1 MLQGTGTWHCRIAMS
16 NTTDLPN
23 QPEYMGE
30 KSLTPSVIMSFTLS
44 ISAEA
49 EASYSA
55 NGMDNLFKSGHAAIE
70 GLKDRC
76 RGSSRGGYQFRLPIE
91 VLPRLGA
98 DVRFAARIFPKSIES
113 LFQARYVFFSL
124 F

>member
-1 MLQGTGTWHCRIAMS
+1 MS

-76 RGSSRGGYQFRLPIE
+76 RGSSSGGYHFRLPIE
-91 VLPRLGA
+91 LLPYLGA
-98 DVRFAARIFPKSIES
+98 DVRFAVRIFPKSIES
-113 LFQARYVFFSL
+113 LFQASYVFFSL